1 MEQSLHPVAIQFT
14 RLPRQ
19 AHISHEKRIT
29 LFWCDSIISDVFNS
43 NDVSNSLGNF
53 CNILGQIMDWQYLIN
68 LGAGALLAIGGWFCR
83 QLWDA
88 VEKLKNDIGRLE
100 LHMSE
105 NYVKKSE
112 IEGFRADM
120 DKRFDR
126 IEVLLDKLYE
136 KLDSKVDK

>member
-1 MEQSLHPVAIQFT
+1 
-14 RLPRQ
+14 
-19 AHISHEKRIT
+19 
-29 LFWCDSIISDVFNS
+29 
-43 NDVSNSLGNF
+43 
-53 CNILGQIMDWQYLIN
+53 MDWQYLIN
-68 LGAGALLAIGGWFCR
+68 LGAGALLAVGGWFCR
-83 QLWDA
+83 QMWDA

-105 NYVKKSE
+105 SYVKKSE
-112 IEGFRADM
+112 VEGFRNDM

>member
-1 MEQSLHPVAIQFT
+1 
-14 RLPRQ
+14 
-19 AHISHEKRIT
+19 
-29 LFWCDSIISDVFNS
+29 
-43 NDVSNSLGNF
+43 
-53 CNILGQIMDWQYLIN
+53 MDWQNFIN
-68 LGAGALLAIGGWFCR
+68 LGAGGLLAVGGWFCR

-88 VEKLKNDIGRLE
+88 VEKLKNDIGKLE

-112 IEGFRADM
+112 VENLRADM

-126 IEVLLDKLYE
+126 IEMLLDRLFD

>member
-1 MEQSLHPVAIQFT
+1 
-14 RLPRQ
+14 
-19 AHISHEKRIT
+19 
-29 LFWCDSIISDVFNS
+29 
-43 NDVSNSLGNF
+43 
-53 CNILGQIMDWQYLIN
+53 MDWQNFIN
-68 LGAGALLAIGGWFCR
+68 LGAGGLLAVGGWFCR

-88 VEKLKNDIGRLE
+88 VDKLKNDIGRLE

-112 IEGFRADM
+112 VENLRADM

-126 IEVLLDKLYE
+126 IEMLLDRLFD

>member
-1 MEQSLHPVAIQFT
+1 
-14 RLPRQ
+14 
-19 AHISHEKRIT
+19 
-29 LFWCDSIISDVFNS
+29 
-43 NDVSNSLGNF
+43 
-53 CNILGQIMDWQYLIN
+53 MDWQYLIN
-68 LGAGALLAIGGWFCR
+68 LGAGALLAVGGWFCR

-88 VEKLKNDIGRLE
+88 VDKLKNYIGRLE

-112 IEGFRADM
+112 VENLRADM

-126 IEVLLDKLYE
+126 IEMLLDRLFD